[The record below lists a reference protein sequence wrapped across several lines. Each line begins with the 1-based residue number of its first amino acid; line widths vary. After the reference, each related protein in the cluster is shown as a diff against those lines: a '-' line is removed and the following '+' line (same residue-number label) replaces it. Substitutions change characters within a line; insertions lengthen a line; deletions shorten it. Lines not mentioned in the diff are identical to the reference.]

1 MNAICPIT
9 NSLEGYFLS
18 EKKTTSLA
26 AVTSRCLLVLVM
38 LVSVNPSENGALN
51 SKRSLNREELLN

>member
-1 MNAICPIT
+1 
-9 NSLEGYFLS
+9 LEGYFLS